1 MAAPG
6 TPLPLAL
13 PGLEPDVADD
23 FEDPGAIDS
32 ASRFSDESGLL
43 LHNEPGRPRD
53 QAPESSERAS
63 IVEALDDLPS
73 PDWRGRDGQ
82 RISPPAL
89 DRLKALHLVV
99 RALRRLTGMPL
110 AELVGEG
117 ERALGLDIEVLARPE
132 HTVSTARAHLDAFAE
147 VAATFSGSADRPTL
161 GGFLSWLDAA
171 LEQERGLDT
180 PTLETSLDAVQVLT
194 VHAAK
199 GLEWDAVA
207 VPGLVDASF
216 PAREGGASSTWRD
229 GAWTVPVAKDK
240 GWCSGADGVPYALRG
255 DGDGLPRFD
264 YERAADWEDLAS
276 RFETFVLDGGR
287 HAVAEERRL
296 AYVAV
301 TRARSR
307 LLLTAPVWADAATP
321 KVTSTFLDELLAA
334 DGLTVERGPW
344 ADMPTPGPDG
354 KAVNPRTAEP
364 VSYEWPSDPMAER
377 RAALLTAVERIRAAQ
392 ALAGSEDAA
401 GVGPP
406 LDPETAE
413 ELELL
418 LAERDEQRRRHEV
431 VVEVPRHLSASAVV
445 QLATDSERFAL
456 DLRRPMPAAPALA
469 ARRGTAFHA
478 WVEQH
483 YARAAIV
490 DILDLPGSAD
500 ETAPDDV
507 SGADLARMKALFL
520 ASEWAERIPEAV
532 EIAVETVLDGF
543 AIRGRIDAVFPRD
556 GGFTIV
562 DWKTGPPPSGSD
574 ARHRSLQLAAYALA
588 YARLRGLPAKAV
600 DGAFYYAQTGETVR
614 PRVPSER
621 ALRALLDTLPESVPS
636 ASAAA
641 SPLED
646 RP

>member
-1 MAAPG
+1 M
-6 TPLPLAL
+6 
-13 PGLEPDVADD
+13 
-23 FEDPGAIDS
+23 
-32 ASRFSDESGLL
+32 
-43 LHNEPGRPRD
+43 
-53 QAPESSERAS
+53 
-63 IVEALDDLPS
+63 
-73 PDWRGRDGQ
+73 
-82 RISPPAL
+82 
-89 DRLKALHLVV
+89 
-99 RALRRLTGMPL
+99 
-110 AELVGEG
+110 
-117 ERALGLDIEVLARPE
+117 
-132 HTVSTARAHLDAFAE
+132 
-147 VAATFSGSADRPTL
+147 
-161 GGFLSWLDAA
+161 
-171 LEQERGLDT
+171 
-180 PTLETSLDAVQVLT
+180 
-194 VHAAK
+194 
-199 GLEWDAVA
+199 
-207 VPGLVDASF
+207 
-216 PAREGGASSTWRD
+216 
-229 GAWTVPVAKDK
+229 
-240 GWCSGADGVPYALRG
+240 
-255 DGDGLPRFD
+255 
-264 YERAADWEDLAS
+264 
-276 RFETFVLDGGR
+276 
-287 HAVAEERRL
+287 
-296 AYVAV
+296 

-307 LLLTAPVWADAATP
+307 LLLTAPVWGDGATP
-321 KVTSTFLDELLAA
+321 KVTSPFLDELLVA
-334 DGLTVERGPW
+334 DGLAVERGPW

-364 VSYEWPSDPMAER
+364 ASYDWPFDPMAER

-392 ALAGSEDAA
+392 ALADPNRAPGAA

-406 LDPETAE
+406 LDPETGE

-456 DLRRPMPAAPALA
+456 ALRRPMPAAPALA

-562 DWKTGPPPSGSD
+562 DWKTGPPPSGAG

-588 YARLRGLPAKAV
+588 YARLRGLPARAV

-614 PRVPSER
+614 PRLPGER
-621 ALRALLDTLPESVPS
+621 ALRTLLETLPESLPASLLPS
-636 ASAAA
+636 LLPTTAAA